1 MRIRFAPWRSSKSI
15 EPPLPFPPP
24 TVWQITTSRHKIPYL
39 PSDHPNRLIPPTQCG
54 KSPPQGIKFPIS
66 LHRIFASSL
75 ILPHIP
81 TLLQGF
87 QFSLVLCYP
96 PECFYPSCDVEEHLP
111 YILLFIKR
119 FFIGFLCLTTLL
131 NDFIIAQ

>member
-1 MRIRFAPWRSSKSI
+1 MTKNLKGLNLSRLN
-15 EPPLPFPPP
+15 LPSCPIAN
-24 TVWQITTSRHKIPYL
+24 TVWQITTSRHQITYL

-54 KSPPQGIKFPIS
+54 KSPPQGIKFTIS

-81 TLLQGF
+81 TLLQGY
-87 QFSLVLCYP
+87 QFSLLSCYP
-96 PECFYPSCDVEEHLP
+96 PECFYPPCDVEEHLS
-111 YILLFIKR
+111 YFFLFIKR
-119 FFIGFLCLTTLL
+119 SFIVFSSLTTLL